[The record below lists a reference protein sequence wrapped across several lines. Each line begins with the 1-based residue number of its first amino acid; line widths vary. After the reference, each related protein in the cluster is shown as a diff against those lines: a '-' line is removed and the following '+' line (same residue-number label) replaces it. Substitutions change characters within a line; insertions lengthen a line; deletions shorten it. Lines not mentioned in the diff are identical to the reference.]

1 VLENHVNILSIT
13 VKEILKSRGFYDD
26 MNHLAGV
33 LFPIRNA
40 ILALE
45 RKTANLAD
53 NYIYLIK
60 IGDAIN
66 KLPTNSYKGFRN
78 HCVKIYNE
86 RYVQFVKII

>member
-1 VLENHVNILSIT
+1 MLENHAGILSTT
-13 VKEILKSRGFYDD
+13 VEAILRTRGLYND
-26 MNHLAGV
+26 MDHLASL

-45 RKTANLAD
+45 RKTANLAES
-53 NYIYLIK
+53 YIYLLK

-66 KLPTNSYKGFRN
+66 KLPKNSYKGFRN

-86 RYVQFVKII
+86 R

>member
-1 VLENHVNILSIT
+1 VEAILN
-13 VKEILKSRGFYDD
+13 SRGFYND
-26 MNHLAGV
+26 MNHLAKV
-33 LFPIRNA
+33 LLPIKNA

-45 RKTANLAD
+45 RQTANLAD

-66 KLPTNSYKGFRN
+66 KLPENAYKGFRA

-86 RYVQFVKII
+86 RYVV